1 MSEHVETY
9 TEYEA
14 RTKAIETLLYER
26 GIVSPKAV
34 DRVVSYYENDLG
46 PMGGAKVVAR
56 TWVDPEYR
64 DWVARDATAA
74 MASLGYAGEQA
85 HQITAVF
92 NDSSTHHVVVC
103 TLCSCYPWPVLG
115 LPPAWYKSMEYR
127 SRVVADPRGV
137 LGRDFGLKIVDD
149 VEVKVWDSSSEIRYI
164 VIPERPAGTDGWTE
178 EQLIRLVSRDSMI
191 GVSKALSPDDIGAL
205 A

>member
-1 MSEHVETY
+1 MSDHVEKY

-26 GIVSPKAV
+26 GIVSPAAV

-46 PMGGAKVVAR
+46 PMGGAKVVAKA
-56 TWVDPEYR
+56 WVDPEYR
-64 DWVARDATAA
+64 DWLKKDATAA

-85 HQITAVF
+85 HQIAAVF
-92 NDSSTHHVVVC
+92 NSTETHNVVVC

-127 SRVVADPRGV
+127 SRIVADPRET
-137 LGRDFGLKIVDD
+137 LKSDFKFPVSPD

-164 VIPERPAGTDGWTE
+164 VIPERPEGTEDWSE
-178 EQLIRLVSRDSMI
+178 VELAKLVSRDSMI
-191 GVSKALSPDDIGAL
+191 GVSNALTPNEVMA
-205 A
+205 

>member
-1 MSEHVETY
+1 MSKIHTSHY

-26 GIVSPKAV
+26 GIVSPEAV

-46 PMGGAKVVAR
+46 PMGGAKIVAH
-56 TWVDPEYR
+56 TWVDPEYAK
-64 DWVARDATAA
+64 WVASDATAA

-92 NDSSTHHVVVC
+92 NDSKTHHVVVC

-127 SRVVADPRGV
+127 SRVVADPRAV
-137 LGRDFGLKIVDD
+137 LKNDFDLEIPDD

-164 VIPERPAGTDGWTE
+164 VIPERPEGTEGWSE
-178 EQLIRLVSRDSMI
+178 EQLTALVTRDAMI
-191 GVSKALSPDDIGAL
+191 GVKKIRTPEPVSS
-205 A
+205 

>member
-46 PMGGAKVVAR
+46 PMGGAKIVAR

-92 NDSSTHHVVVC
+92 NDSNTHHVVVC

-137 LGRDFGLKIVDD
+137 LDQDFGLTIPDD

-164 VIPERPAGTDGWTE
+164 VIPERPEGTVGCRYQLPRRNPWSGSQPDGG
-178 EQLIRLVSRDSMI
+178 RRR
-191 GVSKALSPDDIGAL
+191 GAVL
-205 A
+205 

>member
-1 MSEHVETY
+1 MSDHVEKY

-26 GIVSPKAV
+26 GIVSPAAV

-46 PMGGAKVVAR
+46 PMGGAKVVAKA
-56 TWVDPEYR
+56 WVDPEYR
-64 DWVARDATAA
+64 DWLKKDATAA

-85 HQITAVF
+85 HQISAVF
-92 NDSSTHHVVVC
+92 NSTETHNVVVC

-127 SRVVADPRGV
+127 SRVVADPRET
-137 LGRDFGLKIVDD
+137 LKSDFKFPVSPD

-164 VIPERPAGTDGWTE
+164 VIPERPEGTEDWSE
-178 EQLIRLVSRDSMI
+178 VQLAKLVSRDSMI
-191 GVSKALSPDDIGAL
+191 GVSNALSPNEVMA
-205 A
+205 

>member
-1 MSEHVETY
+1 MSEHVNKY

-26 GIVSPKAV
+26 GLITPAAV
-34 DRVVSYYENDLG
+34 DRVVSYYENEIG
-46 PMGGAKVVAR
+46 PMGGAKVVAKS
-56 TWVDPEYR
+56 WVDPEYR
-64 DWVARDATAA
+64 KWLEEDATAA

-85 HQITAVF
+85 HQISAVF
-92 NDSSTHHVVVC
+92 NDSQTHHVVVC

-137 LGRDFGLKIVDD
+137 LKRDFGFDIPMRWRSGFGTAAPKSAT
-149 VEVKVWDSSSEIRYI
+149 SSSRNG
-164 VIPERPAGTDGWTE
+164 RPAPTVGPRTSW
-178 EQLIRLVSRDSMI
+178 RSW
-191 GVSKALSPDDIGAL
+191 
-205 A
+205 